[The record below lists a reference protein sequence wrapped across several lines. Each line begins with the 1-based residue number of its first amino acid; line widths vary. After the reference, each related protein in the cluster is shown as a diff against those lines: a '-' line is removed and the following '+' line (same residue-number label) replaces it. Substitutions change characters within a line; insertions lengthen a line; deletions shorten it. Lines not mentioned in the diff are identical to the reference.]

1 MDEREWMNET
11 LKEIANRIETEVW
24 DTLSDSGDDWF
35 ASAKVYD
42 AIEIIKEYI
51 NA

>member
-1 MDEREWMNET
+1 MNINEI
-11 LKEIANRIETEVW
+11 LKEIVKRIETEVW

-42 AIEIIKEYI
+42 AMEIIKEYI
-51 NA
+51 KD